1 MCDPNERSIRRVYA
15 GQMLDRRRAG
25 GDRATE
31 ISFGPIDSCSLQ
43 ILRDALL
50 RDTTQLCDFVE
61 GLGSTSA
68 VVLPRLNSMVE
79 SGLMEVTENLES
91 PGHSAYVLTDMGR
104 ALEQSIISLTIWD
117 LRWRAPR
124 EDPDLVYALEDREA
138 LVRPADQHVEDHAP
152 LVIEIDLL
160 GTFAVR
166 IGRRTLGSLSSG
178 SQRLLAFLALQDR
191 AVARIAM
198 AGAMWP
204 ETSDRAAGI
213 SLRSALARLDVP
225 TRAAILVA
233 SGGLRLAD
241 AVVVDLANA
250 QAMAHRLLHSGD
262 RATEADLSA
271 EATVTLSTELLPD
284 WYDDWVIAEAED
296 WRQLRVSALEAQ
308 AGSLCSRGRLPEA
321 AGAARAAIRVDPLRE
336 SAQAR
341 LIEVHL
347 AKGNQSDALRVF
359 DRYRTLL
366 SSELGLEPTPHLNKL
381 IEGIRKP

>member
-1 MCDPNERSIRRVYA
+1 MAREMP
-15 GQMLDRRRAG
+15 
-25 GDRATE
+25 
-31 ISFGPIDSCSLQ
+31 FGVPIDSCSLQ

-50 RDTTQLCDFVE
+50 RNTTQLCDFVSR
-61 GLGSTSA
+61 LGSTLGII
-68 VVLPRLNSMVE
+68 LPRLKAMVE
-79 SGLMEVTENLES
+79 SGLMEVNENLEH
-91 PGHSAYVLTDMGR
+91 PVNSAYILTDKGR
-104 ALEQSIISLTIWD
+104 ALEQSVISLTIWD
-117 LRWRAPR
+117 LRWRAPQ
-124 EDPDLVYALEDREA
+124 EHPDLVYAMEEPEA
-138 LVRPADQHVEDHAP
+138 SVLPPDSRANDAAP

-166 IGRRTLGSLSSG
+166 IGRRVLGSLSAG

-204 ETSDRAAGI
+204 ENSDRAAGI
-213 SLRSALARLDVP
+213 SLRSALARLDAP
-225 TRAAILVA
+225 TRGAILVA

-241 AVVVDLANA
+241 VVVVDLPNA
-250 QAMAHRLLHSGD
+250 QAMAHRLLHSEHL
-262 RATEADLSA
+262 ATQADLSP

-308 AGSLCSRGRLPEA
+308 ARMLGDRGRLAEA

-347 AKGNQSDALRVF
+347 AGGNQSDALRVF
-359 DRYRTLL
+359 DRYRVLL
-366 SSELGLEPTPHLNKL
+366 SSELGLEPTTHLSRL
-381 IEGIRKP
+381 IEGIRKS